1 MNVEEIKHLATLA
14 RIRVSDEQ
22 AVKFAGQIDGILKYV
37 EEINSLNP
45 EALDPAMS
53 NLNSTHLN
61 IFKGDELS
69 ALPEDR
75 KTEIKNIILNNA
87 PKRSGDSVVVP
98 KVIK

>member
-22 AVKFAGQIDGILKYV
+22 AEKFAGQIDGILKYV
-37 EEINSLNP
+37 DEINGLNP

-53 NLNSTHLN
+53 NLNSKHLN
-61 IFKGDELS
+61 IFKGDDLS
-69 ALPEDR
+69 ALPLGR

>member
-37 EEINSLNP
+37 DEINSLNP
-45 EALDPAMS
+45 EALDPALS
-53 NLNSTHLN
+53 NQNSKHLN
-61 IFKGDELS
+61 IFKSDELS
-69 ALPEDR
+69 TLSQDE
-75 KTEIKNIILNNA
+75 KSNIKNSILNNA